1 MIIYKPW
8 KDYYL
13 NLINKASLRFGWNAS
28 DMNPFFYRIYDH
40 LHRSNANSLR
50 QFKQE
55 LKIKS

>member
-28 DMNPFFYRIYDH
+28 DMSPFFYRIYDH